1 MRSTCCAVLLLF
13 LVTGCGSAPSLGPE
27 RPAVNVQQVTPIYF
41 GSGATAPV
49 HLDVQIQNLHREPIR
64 IRTVRVEAGAG
75 MGMFSIYPVQREL
88 SQEIAPGAVVTI
100 PLVATAYTR
109 LSRHEPNEP
118 FSVRATIDLLVAGK
132 RHRQMYLFR
141 DIGM

>member
-1 MRSTCCAVLLLF
+1 M
-13 LVTGCGSAPSLGPE
+13 
-27 RPAVNVQQVTPIYF
+27 NVQQVTRIFF
-41 GSGATAPV
+41 GSSGTAPV

-75 MGMFSIYPVQREL
+75 MGLFSIYPVQREV
-88 SQEIAPGAVVTI
+88 SQDVEPGAVVTI
-100 PLVATAYTR
+100 PIVATAYTR

-118 FSVRATIDLLVAGK
+118 FSVRATIDILVAGK
-132 RHRQMYLFR
+132 RHRQMYMFR